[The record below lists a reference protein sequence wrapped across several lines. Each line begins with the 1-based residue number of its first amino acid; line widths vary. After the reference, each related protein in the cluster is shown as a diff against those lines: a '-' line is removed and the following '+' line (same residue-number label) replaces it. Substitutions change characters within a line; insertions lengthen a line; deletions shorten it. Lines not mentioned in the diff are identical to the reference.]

1 MKHIENLF
9 KRLTRF
15 DRRDLCKCF
24 TKRYLMNISTNADNE
39 AVKKFFMI
47 CAVSA
52 HDSVTHYLDIN
63 ETTQDYR
70 WGRNAHFSEVKQ
82 HISNGLK
89 AYMSCLLLLLGG
101 QKGLI
106 QEKTGLSENE
116 VLARWE
122 KFFEYDEYDKI
133 FFNKLLICMGNNP
146 KSMACVWKEVNSVL
160 SICIGSRQKE
170 EVDFVVR
177 SEAMLSDWISRD
189 AYNVV
194 ERLFSWRNVNS

>member
-1 MKHIENLF
+1 
-9 KRLTRF
+9 
-15 DRRDLCKCF
+15 
-24 TKRYLMNISTNADNE
+24 MNISTNADNE

-106 QEKTGLSENE
+106 QEITGLSENE

-122 KFFEYDEYDKI
+122 KFFEYDECDKI
-133 FFNKLLICMGNNP
+133 FFNKLLICMENNP
-146 KSMACVWKEVNSVL
+146 KSMACIWKEVNMAL
-160 SICIGSRQKE
+160 SMCIGSRQKE
-170 EVDFVVR
+170 QVDFVVR
-177 SEAMLSDWISRD
+177 SEVMLSDWISRD